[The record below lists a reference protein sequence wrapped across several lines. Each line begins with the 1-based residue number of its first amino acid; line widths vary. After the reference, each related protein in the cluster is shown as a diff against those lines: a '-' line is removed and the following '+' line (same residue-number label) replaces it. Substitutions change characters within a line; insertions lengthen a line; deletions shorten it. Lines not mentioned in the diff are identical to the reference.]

1 MSCPPL
7 IPVRDLL
14 PAFRPALD
22 AHTTRSGRAAL
33 RAGLEGAVGVCDLIA
48 KKIEGDHL
56 RGGRITR
63 RGQKKSAV
71 ARQCADT
78 IWALRDSVGAA

>member
-1 MSCPPL
+1 MPRPPL

-22 AHTTRSGRAAL
+22 AHASPEGRAAL
-33 RAGLEGAVGVCDLIA
+33 RAGLEGAVAVCDLIA

-56 RGGRITR
+56 RGGRVTR
-63 RGQKKSAV
+63 RGQKKAEG

-78 IWALRDSVGAA
+78 IWSLRDGVGAA